1 MKSAWIAAVAC
12 VLAAAG
18 ASAQDSSDNGAV
30 LASKGQQ
37 LVAANGS
44 RLGAVY
50 RVGQDGSVQMIID
63 GKMVTV
69 PAATLS
75 SADGKLT
82 TSLTK
87 SEVIGLH

>member
-1 MKSAWIAAVAC
+1 MKSVWIAAAVWA
-12 VLAAAG
+12 LAAAG
-18 ASAQDSSDNGAV
+18 ASAQDTTGNVVVAARGQTV
-30 LASKGQQ
+30 L
-37 LVAANGS
+37 AANGG

-63 GKMVTV
+63 GHMVTV

-75 SADGKLT
+75 SVDGRLT

-87 SEVIGLH
+87 SEVLALH